1 MKKVRFLKDHV
12 NGIKKGQVGDFN
24 EGRANYLIRVGVAEL
39 VGESVKAEPKKT
51 AAKPKAKTKAKAAKA
66 EPCKTC

>member
-1 MKKVRFLKDHV
+1 MKKLRFLKDHV
-12 NGIKKGQVGDFN
+12 NGIKKGQVGNFN

-39 VGESVKAEPKKT
+39 AEETAKAETKPKAKSN
-51 AAKPKAKTKAKAAKA
+51 AKPKAKTAKA

>member
-12 NGIKKGQVGDFN
+12 NGIKKGQTGDFN
-24 EGRANYLIRVGVAEL
+24 EGRANYLVRVGVAEIIKD
-39 VGESVKAEPKKT
+39 VEPKK
-51 AAKPKAKTKAKAAKA
+51 AVKQTKGKKVKA